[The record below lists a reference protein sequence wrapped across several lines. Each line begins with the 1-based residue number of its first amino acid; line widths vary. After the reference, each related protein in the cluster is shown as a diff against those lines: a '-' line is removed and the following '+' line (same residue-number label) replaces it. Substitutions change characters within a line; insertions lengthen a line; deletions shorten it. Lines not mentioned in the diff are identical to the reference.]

1 MLFRHSKQMSKLKKK
16 VESFFETIRFD
27 IDLDDLDKIADEID
41 LILLIMEAFKIKYD
55 ELTQENT

>member
-1 MLFRHSKQMSKLKKK
+1 MSKLKKK

-41 LILLIMEAFKIKYD
+41 LILLIMEAFQIKYD